1 MPFRFNLTG
10 KKKWK
15 KGLDFFDVS
24 YRFHNASTNTLIIY
38 NNSRSRKCNVAVSV
52 KDSNNLVF
60 SIVYEEILAS
70 TALMV
75 LLSDLTVESGKSF
88 LFPVKEVV
96 FSYADQVTKFIPEE
110 NKFVRVK

>member
-38 NNSRSRKCNVAVSV
+38 NNSRSRKCNVTVSI
-52 KDSNNLVF
+52 KDSNNMVF
-60 SIVYEEILAS
+60 SILYEEILAS
-70 TALMV
+70 TALMAM
-75 LLSDLTVESGKSF
+75 LSDLTGESGKSF

-96 FSYADQVTKFIPEE
+96 FSYTEQETRFVPEE